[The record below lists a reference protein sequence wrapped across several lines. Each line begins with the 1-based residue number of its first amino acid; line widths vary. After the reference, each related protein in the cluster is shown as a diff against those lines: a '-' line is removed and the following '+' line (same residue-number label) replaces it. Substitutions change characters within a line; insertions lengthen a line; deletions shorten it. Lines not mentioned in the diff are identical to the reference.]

1 MSDDLDI
8 SALLR
13 LKRFEQPPPEYFDEF
28 LRDFHRKQR
37 EELLKKSVWQIAW
50 NRVEAFFAESR
61 VSQFGYAGATAAV
74 LWFAG
79 ASILQ
84 APVDQGGA
92 KVANATVSARATNS
106 GAALSLKPTNNEAFL
121 EALDTKLA
129 EAAAGG
135 SIANQTRYIMDARP
149 ASYEPPSSF

>member
-13 LKRFEQPPPEYFDEF
+13 LKRFEQPPPEYFDKF

-61 VSQFGYAGATAAV
+61 VS
-74 LWFAG
+74 
-79 ASILQ
+79 
-84 APVDQGGA
+84 
-92 KVANATVSARATNS
+92 
-106 GAALSLKPTNNEAFL
+106 
-121 EALDTKLA
+121 
-129 EAAAGG
+129 
-135 SIANQTRYIMDARP
+135 
-149 ASYEPPSSF
+149 